1 MPVVSV
7 DSVLPT
13 DVDVLPFDVV
23 VGADD
28 VVDAEVDVDAV
39 VV

>member
-7 DSVLPT
+7 VVESTFAVEVTAFP
-13 DVDVLPFDVV
+13 VV
-23 VGADD
+23 VGAED